1 MARRRRKKIPQEPVR
16 CTIESTSHD
25 GRGVTHIDGKTIF
38 IEGALAG
45 EDVTFQ
51 YTEKRSKFD
60 EGKTLEVHQ
69 ASDLRVTPE
78 CEHATICGG
87 CSLQH
92 LQSDAQVQLKQDV
105 LVEQFRHFGG
115 LDMAELMPPLRSPTS
130 NYRRKARL
138 AVKYV
143 PKKGGAM
150 VGFREK
156 RSPYVA
162 DIQGCTVLVR
172 EVGQIIPELRELI
185 TELECHRTLPQIEV
199 AQGDDATA
207 LVFRHLE
214 PLSEADQNAL
224 EDFCRAR
231 NLHLYLQPGGNDTV
245 HRVWP
250 AEGEERLR
258 YRLEDFGVELKFHP
272 MDFTQVN
279 PHINRDMVALA
290 LAFLEL
296 DPSDKVLDLFCGL
309 GNFTLPIATKAAQ
322 VVGVEG
328 GEAMV
333 VRGRENA
340 QHNGLNNVEF
350 FAADLTQPFAD
361 QDWAKAAGGFN
372 KILID
377 PPRSG
382 ALEIVEKMTVFRP
395 ERIVYVSCNPA
406 TLARDSG
413 ELVKQGYRLLK
424 TGIMDMF
431 PHTNHVES
439 IAVFVPAKAVKAPA
453 KK

>member
-1 MARRRRKKIPQEPVR
+1 MARRRRKKIPREPVR

-25 GRGVTHIDGKTIF
+25 GRGITHIEGKTVF
-38 IEGALAG
+38 IDGALAG

-78 CEHATICGG
+78 CAYAGICGG

-92 LQSDAQVQLKQDV
+92 LHTDAQVALKQEV
-105 LVEQFRHFGG
+105 LTEQFRHFGG
-115 LDMAELMPPLRSPTS
+115 LDTAELLPPLRSPTRG
-130 NYRRKARL
+130 YRRKARL

-162 DIQGCTVLVR
+162 DIEKCTVLVP
-172 EVGQIIPELRELI
+172 EVGEIIPELRELI
-185 TELECHRTLPQIEV
+185 TGLDCHRSLPQIEV

-214 PLSEADQNAL
+214 PLSDTDLEAL
-224 EDFCRAR
+224 KGFCQAR

-245 HRVWP
+245 HKVWP
-250 AEGEERLR
+250 AEGEDRLS
-258 YRLEDFGVELKFHP
+258 YRLEQFGIELKFHP

-279 PHINRDMVALA
+279 PYINRDMVAMALDFLA
-290 LAFLEL
+290 L
-296 DPSDKVLDLFCGL
+296 DPADRVLDLFCGL
-309 GNFTLPIATKAAQ
+309 GNFTLPIATKAAK

-333 VRGRENA
+333 LRGRENA
-340 QHNGLNNVEF
+340 QHNNLTNVEF
-350 FAADLTQPFAD
+350 FGADLTEPFEGQP
-361 QDWAKAAGGFN
+361 WAEAAGGFN

-382 ALEIVEKMTVFRP
+382 ALEIVQKMTVFRP

-413 ELVKQGYRLLK
+413 ELVKQGYKLLK
-424 TGIMDMF
+424 TGVMDMF

-439 IAVFVPAKAVKAPA
+439 IAVFVPAKK
-453 KK
+453 

>member
-1 MARRRRKKIPQEPVR
+1 MR
-16 CTIESTSHD
+16 CTIESTTHD
-25 GRGVTHIDGKTIF
+25 GRGITHIDGKAVF
-38 IEGALAG
+38 VDGALAG
-45 EDVTFQ
+45 EDITFQ
-51 YTEKRSKFD
+51 YTDRRSKFD
-60 EGKTLEVHQ
+60 EAKTLEVHQ
-69 ASDLRVTPE
+69 SSADRVTPE
-78 CEHATICGG
+78 CEHAAICGG

-92 LQSDAQVQLKQDV
+92 MHSDAQVALKQSV
-105 LVEQFRHFGG
+105 LVEQLQHFGG
-115 LDMAELMPPLRSPTS
+115 LMPEELLPPLRSPTQG
-130 NYRRKARL
+130 YRRKARL

-162 DIQGCTVLVR
+162 DISGCTVLVP
-172 EVGQIIPELRELI
+172 EVGAIIPDLRTLI
-185 TELECHRTLPQIEV
+185 TDLDCHRTLPQIEV

-214 PLSEADQNAL
+214 PLSESDQNAL
-224 EDFCRAR
+224 LDFCQAR

-245 HRVWP
+245 HKVWP
-250 AEGEERLR
+250 DAEEDRLR
-258 YRLEDFGVELKFHP
+258 YHLDAFGLELKFHP

-279 PHINRDMVALA
+279 PFINRDMVALA
-290 LAFLEL
+290 VDFLGL
-296 DPSDKVLDLFCGL
+296 TPTDQVLDLFCGL
-309 GNFTLPIATKAAQ
+309 GNFTLPIATKAAA

-333 VRGRENA
+333 ARGKENA
-340 QHNGLNNVEF
+340 RHNQLSNVAF
-350 FAADLTQPFAD
+350 YAADLTQPFAD
-361 QDWAKAAGGFN
+361 QPWAKEVGGFN

-382 ALEIVEKMTVFRP
+382 ALEIVQKMTVFKP

-406 TLARDSG
+406 TLARDAG
-413 ELVKQGYRLLK
+413 ELVNQGYKLCK
-424 TGIMDMF
+424 AGVMDMF

-439 IAVFVPAKAVKAPA
+439 IAVFEPAEK
-453 KK
+453 

>member
-1 MARRRRKKIPQEPVR
+1 MARRRRKKLPQEPVR

-25 GRGVTHIDGKTIF
+25 GRGVTHLDGKTVF
-38 IEGALAG
+38 VEGALAG
-45 EDVTFQ
+45 EEVSFL

-60 EGKTLEVHQ
+60 EGRTIEVHQ
-69 ASDLRVTPE
+69 ASELRVVPP
-78 CEHATICGG
+78 CEHASICGG

-92 LQSDAQVQLKQDV
+92 LNTDAQIQLKQDV
-105 LVEQFRHFGG
+105 LLEQLQHFGG
-115 LDMAELMPPLRSPTS
+115 LAPEELLEPMRSPDAG
-130 NYRRKARL
+130 YRRKARL
-138 AVKYV
+138 GVKFV

-156 RSPYVA
+156 RSPYIA

-172 EVGQIIPELRELI
+172 EVGKIIPELREFIGGLD
-185 TELECHRTLPQIEV
+185 CHRTLPQIEV

-214 PLSEADQNAL
+214 PLSEQDQTSLL
-224 EDFCRAR
+224 EFCQAR
-231 NLHLYLQPGGNDTV
+231 NLQLYLQPKGNDTV

-250 AEGEERLR
+250 EEGEERLS
-258 YRLEDFGVELKFHP
+258 YRLDDFGVELKFHP

-279 PHINRDMVALA
+279 PYINRTMVSQAIEFLDLA
-290 LAFLEL
+290 PT
-296 DPSDKVLDLFCGL
+296 DRVLDLFCGL
-309 GNFTLPIATKAAQ
+309 GNFTLPIATKTEH

-333 VRGRENA
+333 IRGKENA
-340 QHNGLNNVEF
+340 VHNQLDNVEF
-350 FAADLTQPFAD
+350 FGADLTQPFED
-361 QDWAKAAGGFN
+361 QPWANLSEDKGFN

-382 ALEIVEKMTVFRP
+382 ALEIVQKMTVFKP

-406 TLARDSG
+406 TLARDAG
-413 ELVKQGYRLLK
+413 ELVNQGYKLVK
-424 TGIMDMF
+424 AGVMDMF
-431 PHTNHVES
+431 PHTTHVES
-439 IAVFVPAKAVKAPA
+439 IAVFEPVG